1 MLLDP
6 VDSPEILDDL
16 ELPKDEAVDIKDM
29 EVNKRKLTR
38 RINQVKVFISLPL
51 PNSSFL
57 VMLYIYIRTWI
68 CIFVPTCR
76 LSFEIRVAKER
87 NFLFWILITLSSIT
101 APPLRTLFSSWD
113 LVIFAPFLFSAF
125 YFSLDQCIELA

>member
-1 MLLDP
+1 LLLDP

-57 VMLYIYIRTWI
+57 VMLYIYIRT
-68 CIFVPTCR
+68 
-76 LSFEIRVAKER
+76 
-87 NFLFWILITLSSIT
+87 
-101 APPLRTLFSSWD
+101 
-113 LVIFAPFLFSAF
+113 
-125 YFSLDQCIELA
+125 